1 MRNFKRLALS
11 LCLSPLMLGLAAW
24 AVEGQLT
31 SIQFNTQSQSL
42 VMTNSAPVTA
52 SVNSVNIGR
61 TKRIIIDLDN
71 AEVGVGIPRD
81 AQLLQQL
88 SRQWPTLKNVSVNQF
103 GGSKPIVRILL
114 DIDGIDQT
122 AALTNSRG
130 TQLELRLGSPLAYK
144 TPPAMAVPENSVSAE
159 SISSA
164 EMKQTLVLLNQKYD
178 QLVSENQTLKSQLQQ
193 ASQARQSSDYD
204 ATELQ
209 RLRESQLSL
218 TEQLKKQ
225 TGDAQRLKSQL
236 DQLQGKFTALQN
248 QQRVTTTAPASV
260 PNSQLDEM
268 KKQVDA
274 AREALGK
281 SITTINEQNKEIAN
295 LKKQMESVSASSE
308 LTSRDQMTLLNN
320 KLDEKEA
327 TIRNLQA
334 QLDQQRVTHLQENAT
349 PTAIGSDR
357 SADATREQL
366 ENMRNQYKTLV
377 TEYNRLKADPSEKG
391 TLFAENDTLKAK
403 QKELEKRLNEQT
415 DLAEKR
421 KREYDALWKE
431 SQANKAAAKPVAAK
445 PAPDLKPELDRLTR
459 EKSDLESQVADLKQ
473 QLAAP
478 KPEPQVQS
486 QTSSAK
492 SDTKLVAENK
502 RLTDVVALMKK
513 DNQLMAE
520 DREKSDQELKSVK
533 AQLSAI
539 KKQSGIKK
547 ADPVET
553 DPAIAAK
560 VQQLEQEALQLKS
573 SLQTLEDEN
582 IRLQKASEGNS
593 GDNEKMLQQQLAET
607 RARLAD
613 MDTRY
618 KKILGEYDKLSQ
630 QKTTAAKP
638 IKAAPAASQ
647 DVQKLQ
653 AQVKQLNAD
662 LASARTQNSSEAE
675 KHFHSAQSFEN
686 ANQLDMAFTE
696 YAKAVEQDPD
706 NGRYVAALG
715 AALASQQ
722 KYGDSIQLLK
732 GYLAKHPERLEIHSQ
747 LGKVY
752 TLNNQTDEAK
762 KSFGEALSVSTLNNY
777 ATTLKKLGQTE
788 QAEGLFK
795 LALTIDPGDSEVL
808 FNLGNLY
815 NGANKLPEALG
826 NYNKALSIR
835 PDFAEAHYNVGLVYS
850 KMGDAGQA
858 ASHLERF
865 LQLSPNAAN
874 ADSVRAYIKKLKGA

>member
-1 MRNFKRLALS
+1 MRYFKRLALS

-31 SIQFNTQSQSL
+31 SIQFNAQSQSL

-61 TKRIIIDLDN
+61 TKRIIIDLAD

-88 SRQWPTLKNVSVNQF
+88 SRQWPAIKNVSVNQF

-114 DIDGIDQT
+114 DVDGIDQT
-122 AALTNSRG
+122 AALTSNRG
-130 TQLELRLGSPLAYK
+130 TQLELRLGSPLAYR
-144 TPPAMAVPENSVSAE
+144 TPPAVAVPENSISAD
-159 SISSA
+159 SVSSA

-178 QLVSENQTLKSQLQQ
+178 QLVSENQSLKSQLQQ
-193 ASQARQSSDYD
+193 ASQARQSTDYN

-218 TEQLKKQ
+218 TQQLKKQ
-225 TGDAQRLKSQL
+225 TGDAQTLKSQL
-236 DQLQGKFTALQN
+236 DMLQGKFTALQN
-248 QQRVTTTAPASV
+248 QQRTPAPSTI
-260 PNSQLDEM
+260 PNTQLDEM

-281 SITTINEQNKEIAN
+281 SINTINEQNKEIAN
-295 LKKQMESVSASSE
+295 LKKQMESVNASSE

-320 KLDEKEA
+320 KLDEKDA
-327 TIRNLQA
+327 AIRDLQS
-334 QLDQQRVTHLQENAT
+334 QLDQARVSRLQDNAT

-357 SADATREQL
+357 SAEATREQL
-366 ENMRNQYKTLV
+366 DNMRNQYKTLV

-391 TLFAENDTLKAK
+391 TLFAENETLKTK
-403 QKELEKRLNEQT
+403 QKDLDKRLSEQT
-415 DLAEKR
+415 ALAEKR

-431 SQANKAAAKPVAAK
+431 AQANKAVAKPVAK
-445 PAPDLKPELDRLTR
+445 PVPDLKPEVDKLTR
-459 EKSDLESQVADLKQ
+459 EKADLASQIAQLQQ
-473 QLAAP
+473 QLAAVP
-478 KPEPQVQS
+478 KAEPQ
-486 QTSSAK
+486 QTQPAK
-492 SDTKLVAENK
+492 PDSKLTSENK
-502 RLTDVVALMKK
+502 RLSDVVALMKK

-520 DREKSDQELKSVK
+520 DKEKAEQELKTVK
-533 AQLSAI
+533 SQLSAL

-547 ADPVET
+547 PDT
-553 DPAIAAK
+553 SLDDNAIQLR

-582 IRLQKASEGNS
+582 IRLQKATEGNQ
-593 GDNEKMLQQQLAET
+593 GANERALQQQLTDT
-607 RARLAD
+607 RARLNE
-613 MDTRY
+613 MDARY

-638 IKAAPAASQ
+638 GKTAGTSSQ
-647 DVQKLQ
+647 EVQKLQ
-653 AQVKQLNAD
+653 AQVKQLNVD
-662 LASARTQNSSEAE
+662 LATARTHNSSEAE
-675 KHFHSAQSFEN
+675 KHFHSAQAFEN
-686 ANQLDMAFTE
+686 SNQMDMAFTE

-715 AALASQQ
+715 ASLANQQ
-722 KYGDSIQLLK
+722 KYDESIQLLK
-732 GYLAKHPERLEIHSQ
+732 GYLVKHPERLEIHNQ

-752 TLNNQTDEAK
+752 TLNNQMEEAK
-762 KSFGEALSVSTLNNY
+762 RAFGAALSVSTVNNY
-777 ATTLKKLGQTE
+777 ATTLKKLGQTD

-795 LALTIDPGDSEVL
+795 LALSIDPSDSEVL

-815 NGANKLPEALG
+815 NGSNKLPEALA
-826 NYNKALSIR
+826 NYNKALAIR

-865 LQLSPNAAN
+865 LQLSPTAAN
-874 ADSVRAYIKKLKGA
+874 ADMVRAYIKKLKGA